1 MDTTHS
7 LLCPSAGFT
16 TVRLDDTHEVTVAQ
30 PHRRWTPAD
39 YTPDGV
45 GGGEREPVLVEVTVP
60 LQLSLDDV
68 AATLFTTESFT
79 ADELDDDNTVRWLV
93 AELVVTAGSAEV
105 QERRCRLGETRLD
118 TAGAARLAYCRH
130 RAATVFGT
138 RTEASRPAGH
148 DTSPTVPTAR
158 RELVS

>member
-1 MDTTHS
+1 MNTTRTP
-7 LLCPSAGFT
+7 CPSAGFT
-16 TVRLDDTHEVTVAQ
+16 TVRLDDTHEMPVAQ
-30 PHRRWTPAD
+30 VHRRWTPAD
-39 YTPDGV
+39 YTLDGV
-45 GGGEREPVLVEVTVP
+45 GSSEREP
-60 LQLSLDDV
+60 QLSLDDV
-68 AATLFTTESFT
+68 AATLFTSEAFS
-79 ADELDDDNTVRWLV
+79 ADELDDDATVRWLV
-93 AELVVTAGSAEV
+93 AELVAGEGSAGV
-105 QERRCRLGETRLD
+105 QERCCRLGETRLD